1 LARVANKLAIGAR
14 AAWIGSPH
22 TRTKKDITIVVEPTA
37 AAANLIETADD
48 AMELMR
54 SVARNNVKVKLD
66 TLHALYRSEIPADYV
81 RMMGKNLVHV
91 HVSDRNRVLP
101 GEGRVDWV
109 GLMASVKRIK
119 LNRPDRRRPTAL
131 APLSVSPRKALECSS
146 LAVANPSWTVK
157 FT

>member
-1 LARVANKLAIGAR
+1 MQKRCSISLAGRFLARVANKLAIGAR

-81 RMMGKNLVHV
+81 RMDLWEK
-91 HVSDRNRVLP
+91 
-101 GEGRVDWV
+101 
-109 GLMASVKRIK
+109 I
-119 LNRPDRRRPTAL
+119 
-131 APLSVSPRKALECSS
+131 
-146 LAVANPSWTVK
+146 
-157 FT
+157 